1 AQERRDVELRF
12 AEGKLAAVVTTA
24 ALGAGV
30 DFPASQV
37 IFDSLAMGREWLTV
51 QEFHQMGGRSG
62 RPDFHDRG
70 KVVILAEPGGSYS
83 REAVVTEEEVAIR
96 LLRGEM
102 EEVAPSY
109 GPEESSEEFAAHA
122 VVARG
127 DEKAV
132 ARISGMMVGEME
144 PVLPELEAHRL
155 VQRRGG
161 NLGLSP
167 LGRVMAE
174 HFIGI
179 GRLLELQRLAG
190 EMDDPVAILAELECA
205 GDEASG

>member
-1 AQERRDVELRF
+1 
-12 AEGKLAAVVTTA
+12 
-24 ALGAGV
+24 
-30 DFPASQV
+30 
-37 IFDSLAMGREWLTV
+37 MGREWLTV

-70 KVVILAEPGGSYS
+70 KVVILAEPGGAYS
-83 REAVVTEEEVAIR
+83 REAEVTEEEVAIR

-109 GPEESSEEFAAHA
+109 GLEESSEEIAAHA

-127 DEKAV
+127 DERAI
-132 ARISGMMVGEME
+132 ARITGMMVGEVE
-144 PVLPELEAHRL
+144 PALAELESRGL

-161 NLGLSP
+161 ALVLSP

-179 GRLLELQRLAG
+179 ERLLELQRLAG

-205 GDEASG
+205 GEAGR